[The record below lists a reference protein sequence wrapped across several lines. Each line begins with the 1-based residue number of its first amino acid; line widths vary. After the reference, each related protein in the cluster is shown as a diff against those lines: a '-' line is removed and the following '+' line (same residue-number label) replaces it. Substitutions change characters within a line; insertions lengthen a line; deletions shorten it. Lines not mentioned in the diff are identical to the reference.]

1 MAIWVATPAV
11 TLTVADVTL
20 SSPADPKRS
29 VRGPTVPAMD
39 TLVNTA
45 WPAVSVVADVA
56 PPSVPPPEAIRTPT
70 AIPACFTGLPD
81 PSCSWITGC
90 CWKAIPLCTVPDG
103 CVAIARRV
111 AEPAVPVAL
120 KVTGLPASDPEA
132 AVNVFGPAVG
142 PRVHAVAAATPSAP
156 VVTGLVGLTLPP
168 PVPGANVTATPAT
181 ELPNWSRTITDGGTA
196 TAVPTRADCPS
207 PALIAI
213 WVAPLAVPLAR
224 NVTGLPCSVPDVAV
238 SVFGPAVVPSV
249 QLVTAA
255 TPLALVVWAAPVMP
269 PPPVPGAKVT
279 ATPAT
284 GLLKAS
290 RTITAGG
297 TATAVPTV
305 AAWPSPTLI
314 AMDAAAAA
322 VTPTLAVAVTCV
334 MPFSVALIVFISA
347 LVELNVPVTWPLA
360 PVGPVGCVRALLVP
374 LAARV
379 TVTPLTGFPNSS
391 LAVTVIVAALVP
403 PDAEIVPGSA
413 ATSDRAALGAPAVPV
428 AVSVIGLPF
437 TPGAV
442 AVSVSWPA
450 TVPSVQPP
458 TAAMPLALVVWLA
471 PVMLPLA
478 GATANVTD
486 TPCTGL
492 PFASFTITAG
502 GTATAVFTVA
512 VCLSPSLTAMLPA
525 LPAVPVARN
534 VTGLPVSPD
543 AAAVSLFPPAVVL
556 RVQLPTVAMPPA
568 SVVWLVPVMLPLPGA
583 TAKVTATPGTGLPL
597 ASFTITEG

>member
-1 MAIWVATPAV
+1 
-11 TLTVADVTL
+11 
-20 SSPADPKRS
+20 
-29 VRGPTVPAMD
+29 MD

-56 PPSVPPPEAIRTPT
+56 PPSVPPPEAMRTPT
-70 AIPACFTGLPD
+70 TSPAWLTRLPD
-81 PSCSWITGC
+81 ASCSWITGC

-103 CVAIARRV
+103 CVAMASRV
-111 AEPAVPVAL
+111 AVPAVPVAV

-132 AVNVFGPAVG
+132 AVNVFDPAVG
-142 PRVHAVAAATPSAP
+142 PRVHAVTAATPSAP
-156 VVTGLVGLTLPP
+156 VVTGLVGVTLPP

-181 ELPNWSRTITDGGTA
+181 GLPSWSRTITDGGTA
-196 TAVPTRADCPS
+196 TAVPTRACCPL
-207 PALIAI
+207 PAWTAI
-213 WVAPLAVPLAR
+213 WVAAPAVALAR

-238 SVFGPAVVPSV
+238 KVLGPAALPSV

-255 TPLALVVWAAPVMP
+255 TPLALVVCEAPVML

-284 GLLKAS
+284 GLPNAS
-290 RTITAGG
+290 CTITAGG
-297 TATAVPTV
+297 TGTAVPTV
-305 AAWPSPTLI
+305 AAWWSPALI

-322 VTPTLAVAVTCV
+322 DTLTLAVAPTCV
-334 MPFSVALIVFISA
+334 TPFSVALIVFVSA
-347 LVELNVPVTWPLA
+347 LVELSVPVAWPLA
-360 PVGPVGCVRALLVP
+360 PVGPVGWVSALLVP
-374 LAARV
+374 LAART
-379 TVTPLTGFPNSS
+379 TVTPLTGLPNSS
-391 LAVTVIVAALVP
+391 FAVTVIVPALAP
-403 PDAEIVPGSA
+403 LDAVTVPGSA

-428 AVSVIGLPF
+428 AVNVIGLPF
-437 TPGAV
+437 TPAV

-471 PVMLPLA
+471 PVMLPLPGVTA
-478 GATANVTD
+478 KVTAT
-486 TPCTGL
+486 PGTGL
-492 PFASFTITAG
+492 PLASLTITEG

-556 RVQLPTVAMPPA
+556 RVQLPTVAMPPP
-568 SVVWLVPVMLPLPGA
+568 SLVRLVPVMLP
-583 TAKVTATPGTGLPL
+583 
-597 ASFTITEG
+597 